1 MPPVYEALLL
11 NTVVPQIQAAQ
22 AGDSY
27 VMVVNAT
34 TPALRITQTG
44 TGDSIL
50 VEDSSN
56 PDSSPFVV
64 TAAGDVGIGTS
75 SPRSLLDLNSTRGVK
90 AYWGTAGTL
99 GETQSTAGDYV
110 ANNLFVSAE
119 SAGTM
124 TYTKTTNDSGSAII
138 QDFSRG
144 ITFYTGVTGSATTT
158 GTLNTFERMRL
169 DASGNLGLG
178 VTPSAW
184 TTNWKAF
191 QFGATSALSDFSNQ
205 SSFWNNTVVTGATT
219 PFYQTT
225 AAASFYRQTGGQ
237 HLWYNAPSGTAG
249 DAITFTQA
257 MTLDASGNLGVGATS
272 PQAKLEIAQSAD
284 NTDGPKLRIANNG
297 NTLSNGQ
304 LIGGIDFFNGDDS
317 GEGVGA
323 YIYSYTT
330 DSIGRASGQ
339 DLRFATGGTTERAR
353 ITSGGNCLI
362 GTVSELSGNYKLQIV
377 GATSGNGIYYQN
389 TTNGGNAALFVNAAG
404 SGVGDINVG
413 ASSTAYN
420 TSSDYRLKN
429 NIAPMTGAL
438 AKVAALKPVT
448 YKWKADG
455 SDGEGFIAHEL
466 QAVVP
471 QCVTGEKD
479 AVDAEGKP
487 VYQGIDTSFLV
498 ATLTAAIKEQ
508 QAMINEL
515 KAEVAAL
522 KGA

>member
-219 PFYQTT
+219 PFYQTPLVQRPLRHR
-225 AAASFYRQTGGQ
+225 RQRD
-237 HLWYNAPSGTAG
+237 HLHPSNDAG
-249 DAITFTQA
+249 
-257 MTLDASGNLGVGATS
+257 
-272 PQAKLEIAQSAD
+272 
-284 NTDGPKLRIANNG
+284 
-297 NTLSNGQ
+297 
-304 LIGGIDFFNGDDS
+304 
-317 GEGVGA
+317 
-323 YIYSYTT
+323 
-330 DSIGRASGQ
+330 
-339 DLRFATGGTTERAR
+339 
-353 ITSGGNCLI
+353 C
-362 GTVSELSGNYKLQIV
+362 
-377 GATSGNGIYYQN
+377 
-389 TTNGGNAALFVNAAG
+389 
-404 SGVGDINVG
+404 
-413 ASSTAYN
+413 
-420 TSSDYRLKN
+420 
-429 NIAPMTGAL
+429 
-438 AKVAALKPVT
+438 
-448 YKWKADG
+448 
-455 SDGEGFIAHEL
+455 
-466 QAVVP
+466 
-471 QCVTGEKD
+471 
-479 AVDAEGKP
+479 
-487 VYQGIDTSFLV
+487 
-498 ATLTAAIKEQ
+498 
-508 QAMINEL
+508 
-515 KAEVAAL
+515 
-522 KGA
+522 